1 MPDITHVFEGH
12 WSTTE
17 ISFEEKRQEYGYRI
31 IQDSEWWTD
40 VSQYEPDPNS
50 FLCTIYST
58 GDGVELLDADD
69 HLALVRWDSVMNRI
83 TIRVAARERAVTD
96 RVIAELK
103 GRFPTKE
110 RKPDSIYA
118 TFWSNSATGPISVRR
133 EITAQAWDDISR
145 NYPSGLR
152 EDLTRLAKE
161 YEADAEAGK
170 LILAHGPPGTGKTH
184 WLRSLAKEWSDWAEI
199 HYILD
204 PDQFFSG
211 SANYLFEVLLSS
223 QKDGLWRII
232 VCEDT
237 GELLAA
243 DAKMQTGQALS
254 RFLNLCDGL
263 VGQGLKFQ
271 LLVSTNDHISR
282 FHEAVTRPGR
292 IAANFEFPE
301 FSATEASEWLG
312 EDVDSAMSLA
322 EMFALKKGGTIKK
335 RQRAG
340 LI

>member
-1 MPDITHVFEGH
+1 MSQITHVFEGH
-12 WSTTE
+12 WSTPE
-17 ISFEEKRQEYGYRI
+17 ISFEEKRQGYGYRV
-31 IQDSEWWTD
+31 IQDSEWWAD
-40 VSQYEPDPNS
+40 VTRYEPDPNS
-50 FLCTIYST
+50 FLCTINSS
-58 GDGVELLDADD
+58 GDGVEVIDADD
-69 HLALVRWDSVMNRI
+69 YLALIRWDTAMNRMI
-83 TIRVAARERAVTD
+83 VRVTANDRATTD
-96 RVIAELK
+96 RVIAELR
-103 GRFPTKE
+103 GRFPAKE
-110 RKPDSIYA
+110 RKPDAINV
-118 TFWSNSATGPISVRR
+118 TFWSNSAGGPISVRR
-133 EITAQAWDDISR
+133 EIAAQSWDEISR
-145 NYPSGLR
+145 NYPLPLR
-152 EDLTRLAKE
+152 DDLTKLTKE
-161 YEADAEAGK
+161 YKADVEAGK

-184 WLRSLAKEWSDWAEI
+184 WLRSLAKEWADWAEI

-223 QKDGLWRII
+223 QRDGLWRII

-301 FSATEASEWLG
+301 FSAAAASEWLG
-312 EDVDSAMSLA
+312 EEVSEGMSLA
-322 EMFALKKGGTIKK
+322 EMFAVKKGGTVKK
-335 RQRAG
+335 HRRAG
-340 LI
+340 LV